1 MYYNQ
6 PSTATRSLRRRG
18 GGSGVSSGS
27 NSSGAENG
35 NGWLFDVWLREE
47 NGQQL
52 ERTTLEMVLSDE
64 LLAFPL
70 GIFLRDLDVT
80 APSGTRTP
88 LLLLASS
95 TMDSDYGFSAHHHP
109 RLLIYAYG
117 IEAF

>member
-1 MYYNQ
+1 MRYVDSPLQASSEGLPNARTPYGSN
-6 PSTATRSLRRRG
+6 
-18 GGSGVSSGS
+18 GSGV
-27 NSSGAENG
+27 ENG

-80 APSGTRTP
+80 APSGTCTP
-88 LLLLASS
+88 SLLLASS
-95 TMDSDYGFSAHHHP
+95 TLDSAHTTIRVCTHM
-109 RLLIYAYG
+109 A
-117 IEAF
+117 